1 MTIALTAPL
10 KSDLVQAVIEAW
22 DYIADKRLQAVSTQ
36 EMSAEEIRRV
46 VAGYVE
52 DDRWSNLTPKQ
63 KNEVLVVAIP
73 TGCVL

>member
-10 KSDLVQAVIEAW
+10 KSELVEAVIKTW
-22 DYIADKRLQAVSTQ
+22 DHIADDTLQAVPTQ
-36 EMSAEEIRRV
+36 KMSAEEIRKV

-52 DDRWSNLTPKQ
+52 DDRWWKLTSEQ
-63 KNEVLVVAIP
+63 RDEVLVVAIP